1 MDFFFNNI
9 GGALGALSSVNLLL
23 IMCAGVSI
31 GIVLGALPG
40 FGSSQSL
47 ALLFPLSFVMTVDQ
61 SILFFLAVY
70 SAVEYGS
77 SIPAILIRTP
87 GSGASAVTVLD
98 GYTMAR
104 NGLAKKALRISL
116 YSAVIGG
123 TTSTLIFIIAGTSLG
138 HAALLFGPS
147 ELFAIGV
154 FGLAIVGS
162 FFGKDPLRGFLATGI
177 GLAMATIGSSGFGG
191 VRFTFDQSFLI
202 DGIPLV
208 VVIIAFLAGPEAF
221 RLLVDN
227 RRTVEPPDKAF
238 DATIS
243 DQNNKILGSLV
254 RKLIPTWLRG
264 SFFGTAVGI
273 IPGAG
278 ASVGALLA
286 YSEEKRWSKHPEKF
300 GTGIPEGVAAPEVA
314 NNAVVAGTL
323 VPTLTLAI
331 PGSGG
336 AAILLGVLV
345 SKGVVPGPNL
355 FRDEG
360 TFVMTVFMGLFVINA
375 FILIIGL
382 FGTRLFS
389 IVARVPLRVLGPFV
403 MLLIIAGSYAI
414 GNYTAHIVMVL
425 VLGAVGYCF
434 EKIDIPVVPIVL
446 AFIMGPIIEKNI
458 SRALTISG
466 GNLEEVFLRPIP
478 IIILLLSLATFIY
491 SLMTML
497 RARKF
502 TEAEAGE
509 GEGPPATQG

>member
-9 GGALGALSSVNLLL
+9 GGAVSALSSPAILL
-23 IMCAGVSI
+23 IMFGGVSI
-31 GIVLGALPG
+31 GVVLGALPG

-87 GSGASAVTVLD
+87 GSGASAITVLD

-104 NGLAKKALRISL
+104 QGLAKKALRISL

-123 TTSTLIFIIAGTSLG
+123 TTSTLIFIVAGTTLG
-138 HAALLFGPS
+138 KAALLFGSS

-177 GLAMATIGSSGFGG
+177 GLSMATVGSSGFGG

-221 RLLVDN
+221 RLLVDH
-227 RRTVEPPDKAF
+227 RRTVENQGKVF
-238 DATIS
+238 DATVS
-243 DQNNKILGSLV
+243 NEENKISKSLV

-264 SFFGTAVGI
+264 SALGTAVGI

-336 AAILLGVLV
+336 AAILLGVLI

-355 FRDEG
+355 FRDQGE
-360 TFVMTVFMGLFVINA
+360 FVMTVFMGLFVINA
-375 FILIIGL
+375 FILITGL
-382 FGTRLFS
+382 FGTRVFS
-389 IVARVPLRVLGPFV
+389 LVARVPLRVLGPFV

-425 VLGAVGYCF
+425 VLGAVAYIF
-434 EKIDIPVVPIVL
+434 EKVDIPVVPIVL
-446 AFIMGPIIEKNI
+446 AFIMGPIIERNL
-458 SRALTISG
+458 SRAMTLTG
-466 GNLEEVFLRPIP
+466 GALEEVFLRPITLV
-478 IIILLLSLATFIY
+478 ILLLAVGTFAY
-491 SLMTML
+491 SISTML

-502 TEAEAGE
+502 TEAEA
-509 GEGPPATQG
+509 TDD